1 MTDRDPD
8 SANLDRIARAQL
20 ATIPE
25 PLRRN
30 LAGVVIKIEDL
41 PGADI
46 VAELGLTSPLDLL
59 GLYDGVSLD
68 RKSSWDMPGP
78 PDMIF
83 LYRRPIISF
92 WRSGG
97 DSLEAI
103 VRHLIIHE
111 AGHHFGF
118 TDVEMEAIEDGV

>member
-8 SANLDRIARAQL
+8 SADLDRIARAQL

-25 PLRRN
+25 PLRRH

-46 VAELGLTSPLDLL
+46 VAELGLASPFDLL

-68 RKSSWDMPGP
+68 RKSSWDTPGP
-78 PDMIF
+78 PNMIF
-83 LYRRPIISF
+83 LYRLPIISF
-92 WRSGG
+92 WRTGG

-103 VRHLIIHE
+103 MRHLIIHE
-111 AGHHFGF
+111 AGHHFGLS
-118 TDVEMEAIEDGV
+118 DEAMEAIEDSA

>member
-8 SANLDRIARAQL
+8 SADLDRIARTQL

-25 PLRRN
+25 PLRRH
-30 LAGVVIKIEDL
+30 LAGVVIKIEEL
-41 PGADI
+41 PAADI
-46 VAELGLTSPLDLL
+46 VAELGLASPFDLL

-92 WRSGG
+92 WRAGG

-103 VRHLIIHE
+103 MRHLIIHE
-111 AGHHFGF
+111 AGHHFGLS
-118 TDVEMEAIEDGV
+118 DEAMEAIEDSG